1 MYSDEDLNSAVAAG
15 ALSAEAAASFRAH
28 MSAMRHLPHAS
39 EEDFRLLNS
48 FNDIFVSIGIV
59 ILLVALGAIGQ
70 ALAVVIA
77 PLPPYPNVDFSLPNA
92 WSGPEVLAWQ
102 QAREVRQALSAS
114 LAGLLIAAAAWPLAE
129 FFTRKRR
136 MALPSIL
143 LLLAFVGGV
152 FATGV
157 GGVMWTV
164 TASGDNETLGVVLL
178 AGAALAAA
186 GAAWLHWRRF
196 MVPITVAAGSAAIA
210 GTVLALM
217 AAAIGPD
224 NIEKNV
230 MLALVLVAGLAVFAF
245 AMRWDMSDRARTT
258 RRSDVAFWL
267 HLTAAPMIAHPVFS
281 LLGVTDGD
289 NPGMGAA
296 FGVIGVYIAFG
307 LVALATDRR
316 ALLVSA
322 LVYVLFALT
331 FLFRQFGAVELNF
344 ALTALVIGSALLS
357 LSAFWQPI
365 RRAVVTLLPPGLQAV
380 LPATEEPT
388 YLPGAGASPA

>member
-15 ALSAEAAASFRAH
+15 ALSAEAAANFRAH
-28 MSAMRHLPHAS
+28 MSRMRHLPHAS

-70 ALAVVIA
+70 ALAGVIA
-77 PLPPYPNVDFSLPNA
+77 PEPDWMAFADGIGASDTAMNGYRDASNLHQSL
-92 WSGPEVLAWQ
+92 SI
-102 QAREVRQALSAS
+102 SA
-114 LAGLLIAAAAWPLAE
+114 AGVLIAAAAWPLAE

-143 LLLAFVGGV
+143 LLLAFVGGT
-152 FATGV
+152 FAIGL
-157 GGVMWTV
+157 GGAIRVID
-164 TASGDNETLGVVLL
+164 GLRDETLGVVLL
-178 AGAALAAA
+178 AGAALIAA
-186 GAAWLHWRRF
+186 GSAWLHWRRF

-210 GTVLALM
+210 AMVLALI
-217 AAAIGPD
+217 AAGIGPD
-224 NIEKNV
+224 NLDEKV

-267 HLTAAPMIAHPVFS
+267 HLTAAPMIAHPIFA

-289 NPGMGAA
+289 NPGVGAA
-296 FGVIGVYIAFG
+296 IGVIGVYIAFG

-331 FLFRQFGAVELNF
+331 FLFQEFGAVELNF

-365 RRAVVTLLPPGLQAV
+365 RRAVVTLLPEGLQAM
-380 LPATEEPT
+380 LPATEEPAFV
-388 YLPGAGASPA
+388 PGAGASPA